1 MKRRGENMI
10 HFIISVSDFND
21 AVTLEQWDVVSLNV
35 EWAQKVIESGGKVIV
50 EQRFKNG
57 SIQTIKVIQSVQDLK
72 NWKKV
77 VAETIEQI
85 KNIKKD

>member
-1 MKRRGENMI
+1 MI
-10 HFIISVSDFND
+10 YFIISVSDFND